1 MSGDLLWLR
10 VVLLQWVK
18 ESLVDYSNVN
28 VTNWTSS
35 WWDGLAY
42 CALIHRYFPNAI
54 DYASLSPENKTENMK
69 LAFDTAERL
78 GVDRFLDEEDYED
91 MPPEQRS
98 NITYIIQMR
107 NVFLKKG
114 RR

>member
-1 MSGDLLWLR
+1 
-10 VVLLQWVK
+10 VK
-18 ESLVDYSNVN
+18 ESLVSYENVHI
-28 VTNWTSS
+28 TNWTTS

-42 CALIHRYFPNAI
+42 CALIHRFHPREI
-54 DYASLSPENKTENMK
+54 DYKSLTSESRMQNLK

-78 GVDRFLDEEDYED
+78 GVDRFLDEEDMET

-98 NITYIIQMR
+98 NITYVIQMR
-107 NVFLKKG
+107 NIFLRSG